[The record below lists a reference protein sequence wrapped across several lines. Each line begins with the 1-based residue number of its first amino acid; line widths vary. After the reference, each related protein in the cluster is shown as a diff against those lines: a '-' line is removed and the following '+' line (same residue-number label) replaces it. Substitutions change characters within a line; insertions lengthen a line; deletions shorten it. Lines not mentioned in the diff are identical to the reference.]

1 MKNSLYITINHL
13 DEYGGPESFR
23 INDKLIMKKDLD
35 NPFDDEAIAI
45 YNDHNIRCGYVANSV
60 STVARGTY
68 SAGRVY
74 DKIPEECGCIV
85 RFISEDHL
93 ITELA
98 EERKEEDDV

>member
-1 MKNSLYITINHL
+1 MKSSIYITINHL

-60 STVARGTY
+60 YSVARGTRSSGY
-68 SAGRVY
+68 IYNLVNDE
-74 DKIPEECGCIV
+74 DKCV
-85 RFISEDHL
+85 VKFILDNCL
-93 ITELA
+93 IA
-98 EERKEEDDV
+98 EVLN